1 MDCCTC
7 RRILYY
13 GNEIAILNV
22 TCLKFQLNSIKVI
35 LKSSQAFCIM
45 RKERYE
51 IYKDITGFMNLSLL
65 KIVNHNIFTIWTTI
79 NITMLIQMNWY
90 DFMIY
95 EMVGNFSPVFL
106 SKNICVI
113 LLMDKTSIYASID
126 IKKCWIC
133 CRQMPM
139 QCIHAVE
146 KEPNNLRIKAEIDF
160 SERGLWWNRDKQW

>member
-1 MDCCTC
+1 MDCCTW

-22 TCLKFQLNSIKVI
+22 TCLKFQMNSIKVI
-35 LKSSQAFCIM
+35 LKSSQAFCII

-51 IYKDITGFMNLSLL
+51 IYKDITGFMNWSLL

-95 EMVGNFSPVFL
+95 AMVGNFSPVFL
-106 SKNICVI
+106 SENIA
-113 LLMDKTSIYASID
+113 LYSWWKKASID
-126 IKKCWIC
+126 IKK